1 MKGHKSVG
9 GTVRPWMWRGQE
21 LSTRKTKSKGGSM
34 EPESEGPEVTGL
46 PRLPE
51 AARAGGLGGCS
62 EVLA

>member
-1 MKGHKSVG
+1 
-9 GTVRPWMWRGQE
+9 
-21 LSTRKTKSKGGSM
+21 M
-34 EPESEGPEVTGL
+34 EPESEGPEVTDL